1 MVLPG
6 DRPARDNKNHQQS
19 FARSLR
25 HNSKAPGN
33 GGRGPMV
40 NFLLR
45 HGWWMILLV
54 LAVMLGWI
62 AFTIYRFLHAD
73 FAP

>member
-1 MVLPG
+1 MNYQNST
-6 DRPARDNKNHQQS
+6 ARLS
-19 FARSLR
+19 SVGFVSAG
-25 HNSKAPGN
+25 A
-33 GGRGPMV
+33 GGREGLTL
-40 NFLLR
+40 NFLLK

-62 AFTIYRFLHAD
+62 AFMIYRFLHAD